1 VFEGFLFMDRADIY
15 EKLTRVF
22 RDVLDDDVLEITP
35 EMTANDVED
44 WDSLSHVRLI
54 LSVERIFDI
63 HFSIIEL
70 AQFDNV
76 GQLTD
81 MIADK
86 IKT

>member
-76 GQLTD
+76 GQLAD
-81 MIADK
+81 MVTDK

>member
-1 VFEGFLFMDRADIY
+1 MDRADIY

-44 WDSLSHVRLI
+44 WNSLSHVRLI
-54 LSVERIFDI
+54 SSVERIFDI
-63 HFSIIEL
+63 HISIIEL
-70 AQFDNV
+70 VQFDNV
-76 GQLTD
+76 GQLAD
-81 MIADK
+81 MVTDK

>member
-1 VFEGFLFMDRADIY
+1 MDRADIY

-63 HFSIIEL
+63 HISIIEL
-70 AQFDNV
+70 AQFNNV
-76 GQLTD
+76 GQLAD
-81 MIADK
+81 MVTDK

>member
-1 VFEGFLFMDRADIY
+1 MFEGFLFMDRADIY

>member
-1 VFEGFLFMDRADIY
+1 MFEGFLFMDRADIY

-76 GQLTD
+76 GQLAD
-81 MIADK
+81 MVTDK

>member
-1 VFEGFLFMDRADIY
+1 MDRADIY

-22 RDVLDDDVLEITP
+22 RDVLDDVLEITP

-54 LSVERIFDI
+54 LSVERMFDI

>member
-76 GQLTD
+76 GQLAD
-81 MIADK
+81 MVTDK
-86 IKT
+86 IKA

>member
-1 VFEGFLFMDRADIY
+1 MDRADIY

-63 HFSIIEL
+63 HISIIEL
-70 AQFDNV
+70 AQFNNV
-76 GQLTD
+76 GQLAD
-81 MIADK
+81 MVTNK

>member
-1 VFEGFLFMDRADIY
+1 MDRADIY

-22 RDVLDDDVLEITP
+22 RDVLDDVLKITP
-35 EMTANDVED
+35 EKTANDVED
-44 WDSLSHVRLI
+44 WNSLSHVRLI

-76 GQLTD
+76 GQLADLVT
-81 MIADK
+81 DK

>member
-1 VFEGFLFMDRADIY
+1 MDRADIY

-54 LSVERIFDI
+54 LSVERKFDI

>member
-1 VFEGFLFMDRADIY
+1 MDRADIY

-22 RDVLDDDVLEITP
+22 RDVLDDDVLENTP
-35 EMTANDVED
+35 EMTANDVEN

-63 HFSIIEL
+63 HISIIEL
-70 AQFDNV
+70 AQFNNV
-76 GQLTD
+76 GQLAD
-81 MIADK
+81 MVTNK

>member
-1 VFEGFLFMDRADIY
+1 MDRADIY
-15 EKLTRVF
+15 EKLTHVF

>member
-1 VFEGFLFMDRADIY
+1 MDRADIY
-15 EKLTRVF
+15 KKLTRVF
-22 RDVLDDDVLEITP
+22 RDALDEDVLEITP

-44 WDSLSHVRLI
+44 WDSLSHVRPI

-76 GQLTD
+76 GQLAD
-81 MIADK
+81 MVTDK
-86 IKT
+86 IKA